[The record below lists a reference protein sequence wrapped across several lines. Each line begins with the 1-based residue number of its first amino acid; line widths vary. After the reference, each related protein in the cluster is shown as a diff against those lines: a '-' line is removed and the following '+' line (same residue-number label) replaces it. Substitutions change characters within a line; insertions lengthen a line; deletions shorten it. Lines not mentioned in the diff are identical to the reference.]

1 MRVAV
6 RNVLASFGPMYHEYI
21 VTRKACHGLS
31 EHCTGAILGVERKSS
46 EPFRDPMRCPLY
58 HMASTSLSNLDR
70 GLANDVSC

>member
-46 EPFRDPMRCPLY
+46 EPFRDPMRCDALVP
-58 HMASTSLSNLDR
+58 HGVNFPEQFGPGPSL
-70 GLANDVSC
+70 